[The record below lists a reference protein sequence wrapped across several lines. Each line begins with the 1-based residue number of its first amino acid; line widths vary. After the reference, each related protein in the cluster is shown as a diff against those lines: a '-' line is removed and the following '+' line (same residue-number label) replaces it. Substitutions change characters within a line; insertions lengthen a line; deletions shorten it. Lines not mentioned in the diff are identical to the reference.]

1 MYFDGAG
8 NLTVPRAVA
17 IFWQLLFDT
26 DIGRIATIADYPA
39 CASERLLRPVAAD
52 RDFICHRPLPT
63 RSSLRTSLRAVIVG
77 GSSREASVQV
87 PR

>member
-26 DIGRIATIADYPA
+26 DIVRIATIAGYSA
-39 CASERLLRPVAAD
+39 CA
-52 RDFICHRPLPT
+52 
-63 RSSLRTSLRAVIVG
+63 
-77 GSSREASVQV
+77 
-87 PR
+87 